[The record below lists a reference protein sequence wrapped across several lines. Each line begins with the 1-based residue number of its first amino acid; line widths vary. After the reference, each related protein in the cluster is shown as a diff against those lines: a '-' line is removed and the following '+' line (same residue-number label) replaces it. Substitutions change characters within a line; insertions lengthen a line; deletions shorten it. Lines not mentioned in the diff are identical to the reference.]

1 MSQNEE
7 IQSYKLGGPM
17 SWEAFKAMP
26 LDLEKEYYH
35 SLRSCFHVTKS
46 QIAEMMGVSRNT
58 FSTFINKMGI
68 ADHETYKKVVSEQ
81 WDLFCAGGLHIA
93 EAKEPEPTKYDEE
106 TDVLRISQT
115 NADTLRE
122 MNEVLQCEVD
132 ALKRENEILRAKVET
147 VELIFAGRAPE
158 RRGKE
163 PAIWSP

>member
-1 MSQNEE
+1 MSQNGE

-35 SLRSCFHVTKS
+35 SLRHRFHVTKS

-68 ADHETYKKVVSEQ
+68 ADHETYKKVASET
-81 WDLFCAGGLHIA
+81 WDLFRAGELPIA
-93 EAKEPEPTKYDEE
+93 EVEEPQPEKYDEE

-122 MNEVLQCEVD
+122 INEVLNCEIE

-147 VELIFAGRAPE
+147 VELIFAGRAPGQQRKE
-158 RRGKE
+158 R
-163 PAIWSP
+163 PLWSP